1 MHDSANARRRSIA
14 RLVQGGQVT
23 LHQSNP
29 AEGFR
34 GAVSQTVPLRKARP
48 AIKARTG
55 SQFPNGTPRGNCD
68 PEFWLETGCGFPNRP
83 LAETTSRN
91 PHSNWDTVSK
101 TGLFRKLR
109 PTLKDKTGMRL
120 PGRASK
126 TKLRWNSSCLGLQP
140 AKTRTIS
147 PQLMRAGKMPA
158 LATKCHL
165 RGLGGH
171 SQRHVTETHIGYGM
185 PSSTDKRCPAGLPSN
200 EACHSLRRSARCRQ
214 SADTTK

>member
-1 MHDSANARRRSIA
+1 MIA
-14 RLVQGGQVT
+14 RTQGDVQLPDWCKGVRLLCTKAIRQKG
-23 LHQSNP
+23 S
-29 AEGFR
+29 
-34 GAVSQTVPLRKARP
+34 GAQFPKRCPCGKRVPLLKLEPGRSFPTGPLGETATQNSGSKRDVVSQTDLLRKLHP
-48 AIKARTG
+48 GIRTQNWSPV
-55 SQFPNGTPRGNCD
+55 SQ
-68 PEFWLETGCGFPNRP
+68 
-83 LAETTSRN
+83 
-91 PHSNWDTVSK
+91 

-109 PTLKDKTGMRL
+109 PTLKDKTGMRF

-214 SADTTK
+214 SADTAK

>member
-55 SQFPNGTPRGNCD
+55 SQFPNGTPRRNCD
-68 PEFWLETGCGFPNRP
+68 PEFELGTGYRFPNRP
-83 LAETTSRN
+83 LAENASRN
-91 PHSNWDTVSK
+91 SRSK
-101 TGLFRKLR
+101 RDALSQSRAYGKLR
-109 PTLKDKTGMRL
+109 PTLKGKTGTQF

-126 TKLRWNSSCLGLQP
+126 RSCGGIVP
-140 AKTRTIS
+140 AW
-147 PQLMRAGKMPA
+147 GF
-158 LATKCHL
+158 
-165 RGLGGH
+165 
-171 SQRHVTETHIGYGM
+171 SQQKQELFHRN
-185 PSSTDKRCPAGLPSN
+185 L
-200 EACHSLRRSARCRQ
+200 
-214 SADTTK
+214 

>member
-1 MHDSANARRRSIA
+1 MHDSANSRRRSIA
-14 RLVQGGQVT
+14 RLVQGDQVT
-23 LHQSNP
+23 LHQSGP
-29 AEGFR
+29 AEGFWDAISP
-34 GAVSQTVPLRKARP
+34 GGPARP

-55 SQFPNGTPRGNCD
+55 SQFPNGTPRGNYD
-68 PEFWLETGCGFPNRP
+68 PEFELETGCGFPNRP
-83 LAETTSRN
+83 LAENASRN
-91 PHSNWDTVSK
+91 SRSK
-101 TGLFRKLR
+101 RDALSQSRAYGKLR
-109 PTLKDKTGMRL
+109 PTLKGKTGTQF

-185 PSSTDKRCPAGLPSN
+185 PSSTDKRCPTGLPSN

-214 SADTTK
+214 SADTAK

>member
-1 MHDSANARRRSIA
+1 MIA
-14 RLVQGGQVT
+14 RTQGDVQLPYWCKGDRLLCTKAIRQKG
-23 LHQSNP
+23 S
-29 AEGFR
+29 
-34 GAVSQTVPLRKARP
+34 GA
-48 AIKARTG
+48 
-55 SQFPNGTPRGNCD
+55 QFPKRCPCGKRIPLLK
-68 PEFWLETGCGFPNRP
+68 LEPGRSFPTGP
-83 LAETTSRN
+83 LGETTTQNLSSKR
-91 PHSNWDTVSK
+91 DVVSK
-101 TGLFRKLR
+101 SRPYGKLY
-109 PTLKDKTGMRL
+109 PTLRDKTGTQF

-185 PSSTDKRCPAGLPSN
+185 PNSTDKRCPAGLPSN

-214 SADTTK
+214 SADTAK

>member
-1 MHDSANARRRSIA
+1 MIA
-14 RLVQGGQVT
+14 RTQGDVQSIDWCKGDRLLCTKAIRQKG
-23 LHQSNP
+23 S
-29 AEGFR
+29 
-34 GAVSQTVPLRKARP
+34 GA
-48 AIKARTG
+48 
-55 SQFPNGTPRGNCD
+55 QFPKRCPCGKRIPLLK
-68 PEFWLETGCGFPNRP
+68 LEPGRSFPTGP
-83 LAETTSRN
+83 LGETATQNSGSKR
-91 PHSNWDTVSK
+91 DVVSK
-101 TGLFRKLR
+101 SRPYGKLY
-109 PTLKDKTGMRL
+109 PTLRDKTGTQF

-214 SADTTK
+214 SADTAK

>member
-23 LHQSNP
+23 LHQSGP
-29 AEGFR
+29 AEGFWDAISPGGPR
-34 GAVSQTVPLRKARP
+34 GKRIPLFRLEPVPSFPTGPLGETATQNLSSERDTVSQTGLLRKMHPGILARNGM
-48 AIKARTG
+48 R
-55 SQFPNGTPRGNCD
+55 FPSRGLW
-68 PEFWLETGCGFPNRP
+68 ETASHLEGQ
-83 LAETTSRN
+83 
-91 PHSNWDTVSK
+91 NWDAVS
-101 TGLFRKLR
+101 G
-109 PTLKDKTGMRL
+109 
-120 PGRASK
+120 PGIK

-214 SADTTK
+214 SADTAK

>member
-1 MHDSANARRRSIA
+1 MHDSANAGRRSIA
-14 RLVQGGQVT
+14 ILVQGGQVT

-34 GAVSQTVPLRKARP
+34 GAVSQGGPCGKRVPLLKLEPGRSFP
-48 AIKARTG
+48 TG
-55 SQFPNGTPRGNCD
+55 PLGETATQNSGSKRDVVSQ
-68 PEFWLETGCGFPNRP
+68 
-83 LAETTSRN
+83 
-91 PHSNWDTVSK
+91 
-101 TGLFRKLR
+101 TGLFRKLC
-109 PTLKDKTGMRL
+109 PTLKGETGMQV

-171 SQRHVTETHIGYGM
+171 SQRHVTEDHISYGI
-185 PSSTDKRCPAGLPSN
+185 PSSTDTRCPTGLPSN
-200 EACHSLRRSARCRQ
+200 EARRSLRQSAQCRQ
-214 SADTTK
+214 SADTAK

>member
-1 MHDSANARRRSIA
+1 MHDSANSRRRSIA
-14 RLVQGGQVT
+14 RLVQGDQVT
-23 LHQSNP
+23 LHQSGP
-29 AEGFR
+29 AEGFWD
-34 GAVSQTVPLRKARP
+34 
-48 AIKARTG
+48 AISPG
-55 SQFPNGTPRGNCD
+55 GPRGKLIPLFKLD
-68 PEFWLETGCGFPNRP
+68 PLETGCAFPVEG
-83 LAETTSRN
+83 LWETAS
-91 PHSNWDTVSK
+91 HLEGQNWDAVS
-101 TGLFRKLR
+101 G
-109 PTLKDKTGMRL
+109 
-120 PGRASK
+120 PGIK

-214 SADTTK
+214 SADTAK

>member
-1 MHDSANARRRSIA
+1 MHDSANAGRRSIA
-14 RLVQGGQVT
+14 ILVQGGQVT

-34 GAVSQTVPLRKARP
+34 GAVSQGGPCGKRVP
-48 AIKARTG
+48 
-55 SQFPNGTPRGNCD
+55 QF
-68 PEFWLETGCGFPNRP
+68 ELETGCGFPTGPLGETATQNLSSKRDGFPNRP

-91 PHSNWDTVSK
+91 PHSNWDTVSQAS
-101 TGLFRKLR
+101 LFRKLH
-109 PTLKDKTGMRL
+109 PTLKDKTGTQF

-214 SADTTK
+214 SADTAK

>member
-1 MHDSANARRRSIA
+1 MIA
-14 RLVQGGQVT
+14 RTQGDVQLPYWCRGGTGYFAPKQ
-23 LHQSNP
+23 P
-29 AEGFR
+29 GRGFWD
-34 GAVSQTVPLRKARP
+34 AVSQTVPLRKACPVVPTRS
-48 AIKARTG
+48 G
-55 SQFPNGTPRGNCD
+55 SQFPNGPPRGNCD
-68 PEFWLETGCGFPNRP
+68 PESALKLGCGFPSKP
-83 LAETTSRN
+83 LPETVS
-91 PHSNWDTVSK
+91 HLEGQNWDAVS
-101 TGLFRKLR
+101 G
-109 PTLKDKTGMRL
+109 
-120 PGRASK
+120 PGIK

-171 SQRHVTETHIGYGM
+171 SQRHVTEAHISYGI

-214 SADTTK
+214 SADTAK

>member
-1 MHDSANARRRSIA
+1 MHDSANAQPCSIN

-34 GAVSQTVPLRKARP
+34 GAVSQTVPLRKAPP

-68 PEFWLETGCGFPNRP
+68 PEFWLETG
-83 LAETTSRN
+83 
-91 PHSNWDTVSK
+91 VSQ

-109 PTLKDKTGMRL
+109 PTLKDKTGMRF

-171 SQRHVTETHIGYGM
+171 SQRHVAETHIGYGM

-214 SADTTK
+214 SADTAK

>member
-1 MHDSANARRRSIA
+1 M
-14 RLVQGGQVT
+14 
-23 LHQSNP
+23 
-29 AEGFR
+29 
-34 GAVSQTVPLRKARP
+34 
-48 AIKARTG
+48 
-55 SQFPNGTPRGNCD
+55 QFPNGTPRGNCD
-68 PEFWLETGCGFPNRP
+68 PEVELGTGYRFPNRP
-83 LAETTSRN
+83 LAENASRN
-91 PHSNWDTVSK
+91 SRSKRDALSQSRAYGKPASHLEGQNWDAVS
-101 TGLFRKLR
+101 G
-109 PTLKDKTGMRL
+109 
-120 PGRASK
+120 PGIK

-214 SADTTK
+214 SADTAK